1 MRERQIGGFA
11 SLPAAVQ
18 YAAQCPDQTLNWFD
32 GSGKLQEQLT
42 YAQLSKR
49 MLSYASQLV
58 RHAPAPSTCDV
69 IAPRIGILAATGPE
83 FIIAFCAC
91 QYLGWVPCPLPMP
104 GLMQNV
110 DRYARSLANMQ
121 RAAGMSLLLGPD
133 AMLKMLQTSS
143 ALQMPMLA
151 FEELNGT
158 VAAED
163 VPPFSAPDAE
173 AIAYV
178 QFSSGSTSQPKGI
191 AISHRALMSNVDVI
205 LRHGMALRPEDR
217 AFSWLPYFHDMGLV
231 GFVLAPLCAQVHV
244 DYLAPSTF
252 ARRPHIWPTLMA
264 ERGSTIAY
272 APSFA
277 WQLAARHAASV
288 PETARLD
295 AVRIA
300 GVGGDQVIHGALQ
313 AFADAFAERGFDAD
327 AFKPSYGLAEATLA
341 VSMSHTPFAEQNPA
355 LVDCGPPLAGWQL
368 TVRDNA
374 GNALPSDA
382 EGEIDVLGPS
392 QLSGFFIAGQ
402 LHPQPK
408 TQPVATGDRGYVDA
422 DGRLFITG
430 RIKDLIIINGR
441 NLWPQ
446 DVEAA
451 VADAM
456 QMPREHMLLL
466 QDSRADRHGALVL
479 LLHEKAVRKHEA
491 ASPQE
496 TLQRAAAAATSA
508 AAATVHVCMI
518 ANGSIAHT
526 SSGKVARAP
535 TRLQFESGQ
544 FSILASSDSAYPLH
558 IPDTEKP

>member
-18 YAAQCPDQTLNWFD
+18 YAAQFPQQTLNWFD
-32 GSGKLQEQLT
+32 GSGALQQP
-42 YAQLSKR
+42 
-49 MLSYASQLV
+49 LSYAHLSERMLAYAAQLA
-58 RHAPAPSTCDV
+58 RHATT
-69 IAPRIGILAATGPE
+69 IAPNDGIGPRVGILAATGPE
-83 FIIAFCAC
+83 FIAAFCAC
-91 QYLGWVPCPLPMP
+91 QYLGWVPCPLPLP
-104 GLMQNV
+104 SLMQNV

-121 RAAGMSLLLGPD
+121 HAAGMSLLLGPE

-143 ALQMPMLA
+143 ALQMPMQA
-151 FEELNGT
+151 FETLSNS
-158 VAAED
+158 VSAAD
-163 VPPFSAPDAE
+163 VPPFAEPDAE
-173 AIAYV
+173 SIAYV

-191 AISHRALMSNVDVI
+191 AISHCALMHNVDVI
-205 LRHGMALRPEDR
+205 LRHGMALKSEDR

-288 PETARLD
+288 PTTAQLD

-313 AFADAFAERGFDAD
+313 AFVDAFAKHGFHAD

-341 VSMSHTPFAEQNPA
+341 VSMSHTPFAEQNPE
-355 LVDCGPPLAGWQL
+355 LVDCGPPLPSWQL
-368 TVRDNA
+368 TVRDSA
-374 GNALPSDA
+374 GKTLPA
-382 EGEIDVLGPS
+382 NIEGEIDITGPS

-402 LHPQPK
+402 LHTHAA
-408 TQPVATGDRGYVDA
+408 TQPVATGDRGYVDSA
-422 DGRLFITG
+422 GRLFITG

-451 VADAM
+451 VSEST

-466 QDSRADRHGALVL
+466 QDSRAGRHGALVL
-479 LLHEKAVRKHEA
+479 LLHEKAVRKQESTSLQEA
-491 ASPQE
+491 
-496 TLQRAAAAATSA
+496 LQRAAAAATSA
-508 AAATVHVCMI
+508 AGATVHVCMI

-544 FSILASSDSAYPLH
+544 ITILASTDSAYPSH